1 MIKPYQYHDS
11 LQKCIYY
18 LNSNKSLLGTS
29 YPKIDSIVTSMQH
42 CSSSWA
48 LCYKKHTLDLLHH
61 TTSIGESL
69 NSSLKNYKNSP
80 MASLTLAN
88 SAMICINHS
97 DTVLQKRKMVNEME
111 NNKTRDILFGDQS
124 VNLLTRKSQKI
135 INDLLKLKV
144 SE

>member
-1 MIKPYQYHDS
+1 
-11 LQKCIYY
+11 
-18 LNSNKSLLGTS
+18 
-29 YPKIDSIVTSMQH
+29 
-42 CSSSWA
+42 
-48 LCYKKHTLDLLHH
+48 
-61 TTSIGESL
+61 
-69 NSSLKNYKNSP
+69 